1 MQGRKALYA
10 ALLAAGI
17 AGSDGLPEAQSRV
30 FVPELAM
37 LDGAL
42 CVAPAAR
49 TSAPPLLLAQAAAT
63 EVSPAAKAAAHTAKP
78 PVALDQ
84 PLISGLGGRSF
95 TVTTSSKAAQQ
106 YFDQGLRLAW
116 NFNHAEAR
124 RAFQKAQQLDPSCAM
139 CFWGEAYVL
148 GPNINVPMDPAAN
161 AAAVAA
167 ATKASDLAAPTPLRS
182 LAQNPT
188 PREQALIE
196 AITKRYSADQKA
208 ERPVLDEA
216 YANAMAGAATRFPH
230 DIDLLALYA
239 EALMDRSPW
248 DYWEP
253 GGTKPKAVV
262 APLIATLETILRKD
276 PNHIGAIHLYIH
288 AVEASADA
296 KRAERYADKLAK
308 LAPNAGHLVHMP
320 AHIYYRL
327 GRYKDSLATNQAAV
341 KVDEDYIKRFA
352 PQGVYPLGY
361 YSHNLHFIM
370 VSAQMSG
377 EAEIVIAAADKLA
390 QNIPDEVAKAVPLV
404 VPMKAAPYF
413 SHAQFSNLGT
423 ILALPQPNAELPY
436 LQVAWRYARGIAF
449 AQSGAPEAARG
460 QLAEIERIVAQADYS
475 AFAAWGIPAKDVGR
489 IAAHVLRARI
499 AQGASDLD
507 GAVRELQSAVT
518 IQDTLPYME
527 PPYWYYPVRQTLGAV
542 LLLKGD
548 AQGARDAFRES
559 LARTPNNAW
568 SLYGLKQTFE
578 RQGMAQEALA
588 VEKYLA
594 RAWSGD
600 RRQLD
605 LQRL

>member
-1 MQGRKALYA
+1 MQARKPLYA

-17 AGSDGLPEAQSRV
+17 AGSEGVPEAQSTV

-49 TSAPPLLLAQAAAT
+49 AAVPPLLFAQATAT
-63 EVSPAAKAAAHTAKP
+63 EVSPAAKAAAGTAKP
-78 PVALDQ
+78 PAALDQ
-84 PLISGLGGRSF
+84 PLIPGLGARSF
-95 TVTTSSKAAQQ
+95 KVATASRAAQQ

-116 NFNHAEAR
+116 NFNHAEAQ
-124 RAFQKAQQLDPSCAM
+124 RAFQKAQQLDPDCAM
-139 CFWGEAYVL
+139 CYWGEAYVL
-148 GPNINVPMDPAAN
+148 GPNINVPMDPAAGAPAAG
-161 AAAVAA
+161 AAAKAQARAA
-167 ATKASDLAAPTPLRS
+167 KTG
-182 LAQNPT
+182 
-188 PREQALIE
+188 PREQALIA
-196 AITKRYSADQKA
+196 AIAARYSTDPKA
-208 ERPVLDEA
+208 ERPALDEA
-216 YANAMAGAATRFPH
+216 YANAMASAAARFP
-230 DIDLLALYA
+230 DDVDVLALYA

-248 DYWEP
+248 DYWEA
-253 GGTKPKAVV
+253 GGAKPKAVV
-262 APLIATLETILRKD
+262 APLVATLEAVLRKD

-296 KRAERYADKLAK
+296 KRAEAYADKLAK

-377 EAEIVIAAADKLA
+377 EAGIVIAAADKLA
-390 QNIPDEVAKAVPLV
+390 KNIPDEVAKAVPLV

-413 SHAQFSNLGT
+413 SHAQFSDLAT
-423 ILALPQPNAELPY
+423 ILALPEPNAELPY
-436 LQVAWRYARGIAF
+436 LQVAWRYARGVAF
-449 AQSGAPEAARG
+449 AQGGSPEAART
-460 QLAEIERIVAQADYS
+460 QLGHIERIVAQTDYS

-499 AQGASDLD
+499 AQAANDLD
-507 GAVRELQSAVT
+507 GAVRELQSAIA

-527 PPYWYYPVRQTLGAV
+527 PPYWYYPIRQTLGAV
-542 LLLKGD
+542 MLLKGD

-559 LARTPNNAW
+559 LAKTPNNSW

-578 RQGMAQEALA
+578 KQGLAAEARE
-588 VEKYLA
+588 VDKYLV
-594 RAWSGD
+594 RAWSGE
-600 RRQLD
+600 RRRLD

>member
-1 MQGRKALYA
+1 MHARKPLYA
-10 ALLAAGI
+10 ALLAVGI
-17 AGSDGLPEAQSRV
+17 AGSDGLPEAQSTIYV
-30 FVPELAM
+30 AELAM

-42 CVAPAAR
+42 CVAPPAAR
-49 TSAPPLLLAQAAAT
+49 LPAAPLFLAQAAAT
-63 EVSPAAKAAAHTAKP
+63 EVSPAAKAAAATAKP
-78 PVALDQ
+78 PAARDQ
-84 PLISGLGGRSF
+84 PLIPGLGTRSF
-95 TVTTSSKAAQQ
+95 KVTTSSKAAQQ

-116 NFNHAEAR
+116 NFNHAEAQ
-124 RAFQKAQQLDPSCAM
+124 RAFQKAQRLDPNCAM
-139 CFWGEAYVL
+139 CYWGEAYVL

-161 AAAVAA
+161 APATAA
-167 ATKASDLAAPTPLRS
+167 AAKAKALASKA
-182 LAQNPT
+182 T
-188 PREQALIE
+188 PREQALID
-196 AITKRYSADQKA
+196 AVAARYSTDPKA
-208 ERPVLDEA
+208 ERAALDEA
-216 YANAMAGAATRFPH
+216 YAKAMASAAAKFP
-230 DIDLLALYA
+230 DDVDVLALYA

-262 APLIATLETILRKD
+262 APLVDTLETILRKD
-276 PNHIGAIHLYIH
+276 PSHIGAIHLYIH

-341 KVDEDYIKRFA
+341 KVDEDYIKQFA

-377 EAEIVIAAADKLA
+377 EAQIVIEAAGKLA
-390 QNIPDEVAKAVPLV
+390 KNIPDEVAKAVPLV

-413 SHAQFSNLGT
+413 SHAQFSDLAT
-423 ILALPQPNAELPY
+423 ILALPAPSAELPY
-436 LQVAWRYARGIAF
+436 LQIAWRYARGVAF
-449 AQSGAPEAARG
+449 AQNGKSEAART
-460 QLAEIERIVAQADYS
+460 QLAEIEQVLSTADYG
-475 AFAAWGIPAKDVGR
+475 AFAAWGIPAKEVGQ

-499 AQGASDLD
+499 AQSVNDLD
-507 GAVRELQSAVT
+507 GAVRELRAA
-518 IQDTLPYME
+518 IALQDTLPYME

-559 LARTPNNAW
+559 LGKTPNNSW
-568 SLYGLKQTFE
+568 SLYGLKRTFE
-578 RQGMAQEALA
+578 KQGMAAEAREA
-588 VEKYLA
+588 EKYLT

-600 RRQLD
+600 RKRLD
-605 LQRL
+605 LQGL

>member
-1 MQGRKALYA
+1 MNARKSLFA
-10 ALLAAGI
+10 AMLAAAII
-17 AGSDGLPEAQSRV
+17 AADALPEAQSTV

-42 CVAPAAR
+42 CITPAAGR
-49 TSAPPLLLAQAAAT
+49 PAAPLLVAQAAKT
-63 EVSPAAKAAAHTAKP
+63 EVSPAAKAAASAAP
-78 PVALDQ
+78 PPAALDQ
-84 PLISGLGGRSF
+84 PLIGGLGTRNF
-95 TVTTSSKAAQQ
+95 KITTASKAAQQ

-116 NFNHAEAR
+116 NFNHAEAQ
-124 RAFQKAQQLDPSCAM
+124 RAFQKAQRLDPECAM
-139 CFWGEAYVL
+139 CYWGEAYVL
-148 GPNINVPMDPAAN
+148 GPNINVPMDPGAN
-161 AAAVAA
+161 APAVAA
-167 ATKASDLAAPTPLRS
+167 AAKAKALAAK
-182 LAQNPT
+182 AT
-188 PREQALIE
+188 PREQALIA
-196 AITKRYSADQKA
+196 AIAARYSADPKL

-216 YANAMAGAATRFPH
+216 YANAMASAAAKFP
-230 DIDLLALYA
+230 DDVDVLAFYA

-253 GGTKPKAVV
+253 GGAKPKAVV
-262 APLIATLETILRKD
+262 APLVATLETVLKKD
-276 PNHIGAIHLYIH
+276 PSHIGGIHLYIH

-296 KRAERYADKLAK
+296 KRAELYADRLAK

-320 AHIYYRL
+320 AHIYFRL
-327 GRYKDSLATNQAAV
+327 GRYKDSLATNRAAV
-341 KVDEDYIKRFA
+341 KVDESYIKRFA

-377 EAEIVIAAADKLA
+377 EAATVIEAAHKLA
-390 QNIPDEVAKAVPLV
+390 KNIPDEVAKAVPLV

-413 SHAQFSNLGT
+413 SHAQFSDLAT
-423 ILALPQPNAELPY
+423 VLALPEPSAELPY
-436 LQVAWRYARGIAF
+436 LQVAWRYARGVAL
-449 AQSGAPEAARG
+449 AQNGKTDSARA
-460 QLAEIERIVAQADYS
+460 QLAELERVVSKADYS
-475 AFAAWGIPAKDVGR
+475 AFSAWGIPAKEVGR

-499 AQGASDLD
+499 AQAASDLD
-507 GAVRELQSAVT
+507 GAARELRAAIE

-548 AQGARDAFRES
+548 PQGARDAFRDS
-559 LARTPNNAW
+559 LGKTPNNSW

-578 RQGMAQEALA
+578 KQGMAAEARE
-588 VEKYLA
+588 VDKYLA

-600 RRQLD
+600 RKRLD

>member
-1 MQGRKALYA
+1 MQARKPLYA

-17 AGSDGLPEAQSRV
+17 AGSDGLPEAQSTV

-37 LDGAL
+37 LDGAV

-49 TSAPPLLLAQAAAT
+49 ALAPPLLLAQAAAT
-63 EVSPAAKAAAHTAKP
+63 EVSPAAKAAARTAKP
-78 PVALDQ
+78 PAAVDQ
-84 PLISGLGGRSF
+84 PLIPGLGTHGF
-95 TVTTSSKAAQQ
+95 KITTSSKEAQQ

-116 NFNHAEAR
+116 NFNHAEAQ
-124 RAFQKAQQLDPSCAM
+124 RAFQKAQRLDPGCAM
-139 CFWGEAYVL
+139 CYWGEAYVL

-161 AAAVAA
+161 APAAAAAV
-167 ATKASDLAAPTPLRS
+167 KAKALAPKA
-182 LAQNPT
+182 T
-188 PREQALIE
+188 PREQALI
-196 AITKRYSADQKA
+196 AAVAARYSTDSKA
-208 ERPVLDEA
+208 ERPALDEA
-216 YANAMAGAATRFPH
+216 YANAMASAAARFP
-230 DIDLLALYA
+230 DDVDVLALHA

-262 APLIATLETILRKD
+262 APLVATLETILRKD

-296 KRAERYADKLAK
+296 KRAERHADKLAK

-320 AHIYYRL
+320 AHIFYRL

-341 KVDEDYIKRFA
+341 KVDENYIKQFA

-423 ILALPQPNAELPY
+423 ILALPQPNTELPY
-436 LQVAWRYARGIAF
+436 LQVAWRYAQGIAF
-449 AQSGAPEAARG
+449 AQSGAPHAARA
-460 QLAEIERIVAQADYS
+460 QLAEIERIVAHADYS

-499 AQGASDLD
+499 AQATNDLD
-507 GAVRELQSAVT
+507 GAVRELQSAAA

-559 LARTPNNAW
+559 LAGTPNNAW

-600 RRQLD
+600 RRRLV